1 MSTDLFW
8 RTDSYLRDA
17 VQYQL
22 ERELDVSPVDVDITA
37 ADGAIGLTGF
47 VHSLAEKLA
56 AEQAA
61 QRVWGVIAV
70 ANDIQVTPES
80 QRTDA
85 EIARD
90 AVEALRTQTYVPSGV
105 RVTVSEGFVTLAGT
119 VNRQFQ
125 RDAAEAAVKYLK
137 GVTGLANCI
146 TVASR

>member
-8 RTDSYLRDA
+8 RADTYLREA

-22 ERELDVSPVDVDITA
+22 EHEFDVNPADVDITA
-37 ADGAIGLTGF
+37 ADGAVSLRGF
-47 VHSLAEKLA
+47 VRSFAEKLA

-61 QRVWGVIAV
+61 KRVCGVTAV
-70 ANDIQVTPES
+70 ANDIQVTPDS

-90 AVEALRTQTYVPSGV
+90 AVEALRTQTHVPSDV
-105 RVTVSEGFVTLAGT
+105 RVTVSEGFVKLEGIVT
-119 VNRQFQ
+119 RQFQ

-137 GVTGLANCI
+137 GVTGLATCI
-146 TVASR
+146 TVTGR

>member
-1 MSTDLFW
+1 MATELFW

-22 ERELDVSPVDVDITA
+22 EHELDVNPADMDIRA
-37 ADGAIGLTGF
+37 ADGAVSLTGF
-47 VHSLAEKLA
+47 VRSFAEKLA
-56 AEQAA
+56 AERAA
-61 QRVWGVIAV
+61 TRVWGVTVV
-70 ANDIQVTPES
+70 ANDLQVTPES

-85 EIARD
+85 EVARD
-90 AVEALRTQTYVPSGV
+90 AIEALRTQTYVPSGV
-105 RVTVSEGFVTLAGT
+105 RVAVSEGFVMLEGT

-146 TVASR
+146 TIVSC

>member
-8 RTDSYLRDA
+8 RTDSYLREA

-22 ERELDVSPVDVDITA
+22 ERELDVNPADLDITA
-37 ADGAIGLTGF
+37 ADGAISLTGF
-47 VHSLAEKLA
+47 VHSFAEKLA

-61 QRVWGVIAV
+61 KRVWGVIAV

-90 AVEALRTQTYVPSGV
+90 AVEALRTQTCVPRDV
-105 RVTVSEGFVTLAGT
+105 HVTVGEGFVMLEGM

-125 RDAAEAAVKYLK
+125 RDAAEAAVKYLQ

-146 TVASR
+146 TVTSR

>member
-1 MSTDLFW
+1 MGTDLLW

-22 ERELDVSPVDVDITA
+22 EHELDVDPADVDITA
-37 ADGAIGLTGF
+37 ADGAVSLTGF
-47 VHSLAEKLA
+47 VRSFAEKLA

-61 QRVWGVIAV
+61 KRVWDVTAV
-70 ANDIQVTPES
+70 ANDIQVIPES
-80 QRTDA
+80 HGTDA
-85 EIARD
+85 EMARD
-90 AVEALRTQTYVPSGV
+90 AVEALRSQTYVPSDV
-105 RVTVSEGFVTLAGT
+105 RVTVSEGFVMLEGT
-119 VNRQFQ
+119 VNRQFE